1 MYSCPGFLLIF
12 CTPVTDL
19 IPILLLTDKK
29 INGQSGRVRCN
40 TYYTSLSV
48 YVCVYMFQRLVFL
61 DMVQMTKK
69 ENELKSNALKQV

>member
-1 MYSCPGFLLIF
+1 M
-12 CTPVTDL
+12 
-19 IPILLLTDKK
+19 
-29 INGQSGRVRCN
+29 
-40 TYYTSLSV
+40 YYTSVSV